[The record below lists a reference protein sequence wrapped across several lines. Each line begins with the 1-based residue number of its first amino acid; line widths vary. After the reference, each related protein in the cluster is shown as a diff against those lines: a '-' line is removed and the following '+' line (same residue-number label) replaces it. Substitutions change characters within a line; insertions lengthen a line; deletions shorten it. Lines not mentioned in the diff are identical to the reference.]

1 MMVSMSLEMAGLTDK
16 GMVRERNEDALYWD
30 SGLGFAVVADGV
42 GGQKCGDVASNLA
55 VGRIKTLLCHAFCA
69 GPDSSPDL
77 ARCDHASMLAETAIR
92 EANASIVRG
101 GNDCDDCR
109 GMATTVVLA
118 LFGGNHVTVSH
129 VGDSRAYRL
138 RQNRLERLTTDH
150 SLAQECVESGYLSQE
165 QAEVSAQRHIVT
177 RALGI
182 AEKVRVEVNQ
192 HELEPGDVFLLCS
205 DGLSNPVPE
214 SELEA
219 ELLNPG
225 RDAGGT
231 VQRLV
236 DLANEHGGE
245 DNISAVVVRC
255 RR

>member
-1 MMVSMSLEMAGLTDK
+1 MASMSLEMAGLTDK
-16 GMVRERNEDALYWD
+16 GMVRETNEDALHWD

-55 VGRIKTLLCHAFCA
+55 VSRIKTLLSHAFCA

-77 ARCDHASMLAETAIR
+77 ARRDHSSMLAETAIR

-101 GNDCDDCR
+101 SNDCDDCR

-138 RQNRLERLTTDH
+138 RQNRLERLTRDH
-150 SLAQECVESGYLSQE
+150 SLAQECVEYGYLSQE

-182 AEKVRVEVNQ
+182 ADKVRVEVSQ
-192 HELEPGDVFLLCS
+192 HEIEPGDVFLLCS

-214 SELEA
+214 RDLEA
-219 ELLNPG
+219 ELLDSD
-225 RDAGGT
+225 RDAAGI

-236 DLANEHGGE
+236 ALANEHGGE
-245 DNISAVVVRC
+245 DNISAVVVRYL
-255 RR
+255 R